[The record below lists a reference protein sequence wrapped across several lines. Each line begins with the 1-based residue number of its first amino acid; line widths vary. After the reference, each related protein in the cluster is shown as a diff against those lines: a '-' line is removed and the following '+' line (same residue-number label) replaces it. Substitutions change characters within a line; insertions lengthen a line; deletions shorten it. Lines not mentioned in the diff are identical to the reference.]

1 MAAPA
6 LLSARGRAPSP
17 SVDTEPTDR
26 LFPLSSEPPTMN
38 PVVEPLSWMLGTW
51 LSDPPGAGTF
61 PTLQPFRYLE
71 EVYISHV
78 GQPVLNFS

>member
-1 MAAPA
+1 
-6 LLSARGRAPSP
+6 
-17 SVDTEPTDR
+17 
-26 LFPLSSEPPTMN
+26 MN

-71 EVYISHV
+71 EVHISHV

>member
-1 MAAPA
+1 
-6 LLSARGRAPSP
+6 
-17 SVDTEPTDR
+17 
-26 LFPLSSEPPTMN
+26 MN

-61 PTLQPFRYLE
+61 PALQPFQYLE
-71 EVYISHV
+71 EAYISHV